1 LKLILVLILLYTNS
15 ISAFNPLEPSIE
27 CTVIKVL
34 SPQKVFGFDKFPL
47 LYQSINNNP
56 PTSKLYV
63 GGKEFFKVDPV
74 SLFKTH
80 DFERLLIESNGDKLE
95 LELKG
100 RPISRNGKM
109 TINGKLAAEVTC
121 H

>member
-1 LKLILVLILLYTNS
+1 
-15 ISAFNPLEPSIE
+15 LEPSIE